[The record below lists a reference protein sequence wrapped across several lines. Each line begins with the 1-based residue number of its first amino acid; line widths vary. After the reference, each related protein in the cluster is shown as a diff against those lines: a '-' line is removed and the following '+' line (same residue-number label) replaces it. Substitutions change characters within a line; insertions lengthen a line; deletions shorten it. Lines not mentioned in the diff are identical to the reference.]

1 MTSLLQHHLRAA
13 ASNDELT
20 QKYLLL
26 AQLYEQKQW
35 HQLTNLLEEIIAN
48 ESGFWYERN
57 MLDLYFDFVSK
68 FETKLNPMRLVQFC
82 TKASKQFFTSSLM
95 GSQEAHEAAVDFMEQ
110 IFSKVNKTS
119 TGGGWEAGV
128 VAKMRICQLQIQF
141 GEMDQAKMLLKEF
154 APKLN
159 MLEGSVFEKQVKSS
173 YYLAQS
179 LLLRQLGPAGEFF
192 QSMLNLF
199 AQKPDISSPEERL
212 NLAVDVAV
220 AALVAEEVFN
230 FGEIL
235 QYDLIKQELST
246 RPSHNWLYNLLVVF
260 NLGDITAFNMQMD
273 QNRQAVLASPTLA
286 NSVHILRQ
294 KATLL
299 SLVCMAFERPNQER
313 DLTFQ
318 DIANY
323 TQIPIDQVEW
333 LIMSAF
339 SKKLLRGWID
349 GVEEVVHVSWIMPRV
364 LDNAQIVL
372 LAGKLEAWSLNV
384 DVALTYETLV
394 PELFAS

>member
-1 MTSLLQHHLRAA
+1 MASLLQHHLRAA

-20 QKYLLL
+20 HKYLLL

-35 HQLTNLLEEIIAN
+35 HQLTTVLEEIVAN
-48 ESGFWYERN
+48 EAAFWRDRN
-57 MLDLYFDFVSK
+57 MLDLYYDFVSK
-68 FETKLNPMRLVQFC
+68 FEAKLNPMRLVQFC
-82 TKASKQFFTSSLM
+82 TKASKQFFSSGTL
-95 GSQEAHEAAVDFMEQ
+95 QQEEAHEAAVGFMEQ
-110 IFSKVNKTS
+110 IFAKVTKTS
-119 TGGGWEAGV
+119 AGGGWEAGV
-128 VAKMRICQLQIQF
+128 VAKMRICQLQVQA
-141 GEMDQAKMLLKEF
+141 GRVDQAKLLLKES

-159 MLEGSVFEKQVKSS
+159 RLEGSVFETQVKSS

-179 LLLRQLGPAGEFF
+179 LVLRQTGPAGEFF
-192 QSMLNLF
+192 RSMLNLF
-199 AQKPDISSPEERL
+199 AQKPDIASPEERL
-212 NLAVDVAV
+212 GLAVDVAV

-235 QYDLIKQELST
+235 QYDLIKHELST
-246 RPSHNWLYNLLVVF
+246 RPSHVWLYNLLVVF
-260 NLGDITAFNMQMD
+260 NLGDVSAFNEQMD

-286 NSVHILRQ
+286 SSVHVLRQ

-318 DIANY
+318 DIATH
-323 TQIPIDQVEW
+323 TQVPLDQVEW
-333 LIMSAF
+333 LVMSAF
-339 SKKLLRGWID
+339 SKKLLRGWVD
-349 GVEEVVHVSWIMPRV
+349 GVDEVVHVSWIMPRV
-364 LDNAQIVL
+364 LDQAQIAL
-372 LAGKLEAWSLNV
+372 LASKLEAWSLNV